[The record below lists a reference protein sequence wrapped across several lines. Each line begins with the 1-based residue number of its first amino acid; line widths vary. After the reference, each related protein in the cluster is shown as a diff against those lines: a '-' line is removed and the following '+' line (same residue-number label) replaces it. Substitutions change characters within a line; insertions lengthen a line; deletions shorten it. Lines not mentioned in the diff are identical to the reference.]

1 MTTLAGC
8 VGAASEHAAAGAP
21 AGHATTPK
29 AIPVSAISP
38 VFNLV
43 SRTTALTASPGFGWR
58 GLILPRMRV
67 GDLAVLDEFQRR
79 YQELLDTS
87 GSRLKSM
94 VAPIARQRQQ
104 IEAVMTALVT
114 VPGSQALGARLATK
128 EAKSSWRRSACRGG

>member
-1 MTTLAGC
+1 MTTMAGC
-8 VGAASEHAAAGAP
+8 VRAASEHDAASAP
-21 AGHATTPK
+21 AGCATRPK

-43 SRTTALTASPGFGWR
+43 SRTAALTASPGFGWR
-58 GLILPRMRV
+58 GLISPRTRV
-67 GDLAVLDEFQRR
+67 GDRGVLDAFQRR
-79 YQELLDTS
+79 HHELLDTS

-114 VPGSQALGARLATK
+114 VPGSKAVGARLATE
-128 EAKSSWRRSACRGG
+128 EAKSSWRQSACRGG